1 MAASRTRRNAHPSVS
16 PFAGFLPAPCEPA
29 MLKGASSM
37 KTNETRMR
45 RAIACCAA
53 ATIAIAL
60 IVACV
65 AYGPELFA
73 FFADGSRLQA
83 WVDDRGIFAPLAMAA
98 LIVFQIVVAVLPGEP
113 LELGAGYAFG
123 FWEGTVLCLAAG
135 LVGTLIVVALVRT
148 LGMKAVELFFSREK
162 IASMKW
168 LQDSARFELLMFVCF
183 LIPGT
188 PKDIMTYIAGLTNC
202 PAWRIALI
210 TTVGRIPAIV
220 SSTAMAGFAAAG
232 DWTATAAVVALTA
245 AFAVAGLAVYAMV
258 VRREKKRESAAASSV
273 GLALGERCDEDVRLA
288 A

>member
-1 MAASRTRRNAHPSVS
+1 
-16 PFAGFLPAPCEPA
+16 
-29 MLKGASSM
+29 M

-53 ATIAIAL
+53 AAVTIAL
-60 IVACV
+60 VVACV

-83 WVDDRGIFAPLAMAA
+83 WVDDCGIFAPLAMAA

-123 FWEGTVLCLAAG
+123 FWEGTALCLAAG

-210 TTVGRIPAIV
+210 TTVGRVPAIV

-245 AFAVAGLAVYAMV
+245 AFAVAGLAAYAMV

-273 GLALGERCDEDVRLA
+273 GLALRERCDDDVRLA

>member
-1 MAASRTRRNAHPSVS
+1 MKSVETSKRR
-16 PFAGFLPAPCEPA
+16 
-29 MLKGASSM
+29 
-37 KTNETRMR
+37 
-45 RAIACCAA
+45 
-53 ATIAIAL
+53 
-60 IVACV
+60 IVAGCVSAVVFSVLVLVTV

-73 FFADGSRLQA
+73 FFADGPRLQA
-83 WVDDRGIFAPLAMAA
+83 WVDDRGVFAPLAMGA
-98 LIVFQIVVAVLPGEP
+98 LIVFQIIVAVLPGEP

-123 FWEGTVLCLAAG
+123 FWEGTALCLMAG
-135 LVGTLIVVALVRT
+135 LIGTLVVVALVRT

-232 DWTATAAVVALTA
+232 DWAATAAVVALTA
-245 AFAVAGLAVYAMV
+245 AFAAAGLAAYAMV
-258 VRREKKRESAAASSV
+258 VRREKKRESAAAASSA
-273 GLALGERCDEDVRLA
+273 GLALRERCDDDVRLA

>member
-1 MAASRTRRNAHPSVS
+1 MPK
-16 PFAGFLPAPCEPA
+16 PCEPA
-29 MLKGASSM
+29 MLKGVSNM
-37 KTNETRMR
+37 KTVETSKR
-45 RAIACCAA
+45 RIIVWCAA
-53 ATIAIAL
+53 AAVLVAL
-60 IVACV
+60 VVAGA

-73 FFADGSRLQA
+73 FFADGPRMQA
-83 WVDDRGIFAPLAMAA
+83 WVDGQGVFAPLAMGA

-123 FWEGTVLCLAAG
+123 FWEGTALCLMAG
-135 LVGTLIVVALVRT
+135 LVGTLSVVAVVRT

-210 TTVGRIPAIV
+210 TTVGRIPSIV

-232 DWTATAAVVALTA
+232 DWTATAAVVVLTA
-245 AFAVAGLAVYAMV
+245 AFAAVGLAVYAAV
-258 VRREKKRESAAASSV
+258 VRREKKRERAAALSSAR
-273 GLALGERCDEDVRLA
+273 LALRERCDDDARLA